1 MPNTSRRTGS
11 SPHTRGTPPV
21 PSYDVERLRFIP
33 AYAGNAHRPDG
44 SWCGA
49 PGSSPHTRGTPAGA
63 NARDRLNRF
72 IPAYAG
78 NASDQL
84 GQLTRDDG
92 SSPHTR
98 GTLAGAGL
106 PHLGKRFI
114 PAYAGNA
121 AAAPQTSS
129 RVAVHPRIRGERRV
143 ISDRVASRVGS
154 SPHTRGTRAGSDE
167 SHPHGRFIP
176 AYAGNAPLMPRSPT
190 GATVH
195 PRIRGERWPGYSR

>member
-1 MPNTSRRTGS
+1 MTWSGFGS
-11 SPHTRGTPPV
+11 SPHTRGT
-21 PSYDVERLRFIP
+21 RIGLM
-33 AYAGNAHRPDG
+33 A
-44 SWCGA
+44 
-49 PGSSPHTRGTPAGA
+49 AGA
-63 NARDRLNRF
+63 ALQVHPRIRGERQRART
-72 IPAYAG
+72 PVT
-78 NASDQL
+78 ASI
-84 GQLTRDDG
+84 G